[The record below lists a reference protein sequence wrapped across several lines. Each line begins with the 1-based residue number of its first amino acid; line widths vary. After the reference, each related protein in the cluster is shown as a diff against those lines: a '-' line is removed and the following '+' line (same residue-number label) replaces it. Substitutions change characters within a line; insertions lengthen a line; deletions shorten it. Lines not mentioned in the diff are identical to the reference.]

1 MHALSATPTRDLC
14 PPRRRGL
21 GAIARQVAVDLT
33 PQAIEQIA
41 TRVATLVHRQQQ
53 RQQAEQPHEPTGM
66 LTVTQLAQHLNLN
79 RAWVYEHAD
88 ELDAIRIGSGPK
100 ARIRF
105 DFQTAKAALA
115 QHRTNKTPAPAL
127 AEPKR
132 SRRRPAPADAPL
144 LPVYERPTLGVFG
157 GCHPLQG
164 RC

>member
-1 MHALSATPTRDLC
+1 E
-14 PPRRRGL
+14 L
-21 GAIARQVAVDLT
+21 G
-33 PQAIEQIA
+33 
-41 TRVATLVHRQQQ
+41 
-53 RQQAEQPHEPTGM
+53 
-66 LTVTQLAQHLNLN
+66 
-79 RAWVYEHAD
+79 
-88 ELDAIRIGSGPK
+88 AIRIGSGPK

-115 QHRTNKTPAPAL
+115 QHRTDKTPVATL

-157 GCHPLQG
+157 GCRPLQG